1 VTEPPHRSH
10 DGGVPGNRRFVLLV
24 EDDTRIRRVLGIAL
38 RGEGYRVAEAETGED
53 ALAMFAHHPADV
65 VVLDLMLPD
74 IDGFEVCRRLRR
86 SSEVPILVVSARDD
100 SHDVVA
106 GLEAGAD
113 DYMIKPV
120 VAKEL
125 AARIRAL
132 LRRIRT
138 TSALGEATVAGP
150 LEVRPAEGLVLRAGQ
165 PVALT
170 ATELKLLVELAS
182 TVGQP
187 VSRETLLEQV
197 WGYDYFGDE
206 RLVDVHISRL
216 RHKIEDDPA
225 HPARVVTVRGLGY
238 KLVP

>member
-1 VTEPPHRSH
+1 
-10 DGGVPGNRRFVLLV
+10 VPGIGRLVLLV
-24 EDDTRIRRVLGIAL
+24 EDDARIRRILAIAL
-38 RGEGYRVAEAETGED
+38 RGEGYGVAEAENGED
-53 ALAMFAHHPADV
+53 ALDMVARHPPDV

-74 IDGFEVCRRLRR
+74 VDGFEVCRRLRR
-86 SSEVPILVVSARDD
+86 SSDVPVIVVSARDD

-132 LRRIRT
+132 LRRVRV
-138 TSALGEATVAGP
+138 APAHAGATVAGA
-150 LEVRPAEGLVLRAGQ
+150 LEVRPAEGVVLRHGE

-170 ATELKLLVELAS
+170 ATELRLLIELAS
-182 TVGQP
+182 HVGQP
-187 VSRETLLEQV
+187 VSRESLLEQV

-216 RHKIEDDPA
+216 RHKIEDDPG
-225 HPARVVTVRGLGY
+225 HPAHVVTVRGLGY